1 MELSQISYGHS
12 WCTFVTK
19 CVCVWDGCVCVGWV
33 CVCVHRGGGRRG
45 KGKRILHVANERS
58 VDGI

>member
-19 CVCVWDGCVCVGWV
+19 CVNVWAVRQELFSTVP
-33 CVCVHRGGGRRG
+33 
-45 KGKRILHVANERS
+45 RS
-58 VDGI
+58 